1 MLRYVGDEGLELEI
15 PQDAR
20 ELYHEW
26 YVNRE
31 TSFHSKRLDTYSMRL
46 MNLLAVNELKDEVDT
61 EVVRQVIALAD
72 WQLMARKLHD
82 PVDAQGTVAA
92 MEQRIRRMLNAKG
105 PRSTSELK
113 RDVNYSRYG
122 LWVWEA
128 AIKNL
133 RSAKE
138 IVWNRKNK
146 IWELA

>member
-1 MLRYVGDEGLELEI
+1 
-15 PQDAR
+15 
-20 ELYHEW
+20 
-26 YVNRE
+26 
-31 TSFHSKRLDTYSMRL
+31 
-46 MNLLAVNELKDEVDT
+46 
-61 EVVRQVIALAD
+61 
-72 WQLMARKLHD
+72 MARKLHD

-138 IVWNRKNK
+138 ILWNRKNK